1 MGVTGFPMITLMLY
15 KSVSALNQQCISFTN
30 LNEMKVVSSKLT
42 VLMLISKGTRRA
54 DFSVV
59 LNVP

>member
-1 MGVTGFPMITLMLY
+1 MITLMLY